1 MKILS
6 IGNSFSEDAQRY
18 LHQIAKSCGDD
29 IYCANLYI
37 GGCSLETHYNN
48 IKENKSEYDFQVNGE
63 HTNEKISIKD
73 ALIREDWDY
82 ITVQQVSSFSGMI
95 ETYYPYITEVIGFAK
110 KLRPNA
116 EIILH
121 QTWSYENGSDHGAFP
136 NYDCDSDKMFE
147 KIVKTN
153 AEVAKREKIKTVIPD
168 GEIIDALRKKKEFDY
183 QNGGASLC
191 RDTFHMDFVFGRYA
205 LSTTWY
211 KILTKKD
218 VTKVRYLPPFETESD
233 DNLKKIN
240 IIKETVQNYF
250 E

>member
-18 LHQIAKSCGDD
+18 LHQIAKSCDDD

-48 IKENKSEYDFQVNGE
+48 IKENKSDYDYQINGE
-63 HTNEKISIKD
+63 HTDEKISIKD
-73 ALIREDWDY
+73 ALLRENWDY
-82 ITVQQVSSFSGMI
+82 VTVQQVSSFSGMI
-95 ETYYPYITEVIGFAK
+95 DTYYPYITEIIKYVK
-110 KLRPNA
+110 ELRPKA
-116 EIILH
+116 EILLH

-136 NYDCDSDKMFE
+136 NYDCDSDKMYDQ
-147 KIVKTN
+147 IVKTN
-153 AEVAKREKIKTVIPD
+153 CEVAKREKIKTIIPD
-168 GEIIDALRKKKEFDY
+168 GEIIHLLRKTREFDY

-191 RDTFHMDFVFGRYA
+191 RDKFHMDLVFGRYA
-205 LSTTWY
+205 LSLTWY
-211 KILTKKD
+211 KVLQGKD
-218 VTKVRYLPPFETESD
+218 VTKVIYLPPFETDSSD
-233 DNLKKIN
+233 NIKKIN